1 MRAKCIG
8 PPPPPPTPGK
18 CSPCLLV
25 GGAHVWNQYEDAA
38 CLLFLLVWFITYI
51 NFWVRER
58 SFPRRSFFFLPNSTR
73 TTKNQTKPTSVHSE
87 EVNLSTGLHLHQIYS
102 LQGNPVSIRR
112 DPSGSP
118 HNFLISPHPLT
129 HPQLIYTNL
138 LHFTPHPTPHIP
150 TSQN

>member
-1 MRAKCIG
+1 MSTTTTNSGQMFTLFISRRSSRLESIRG
-8 PPPPPPTPGK
+8 R
-18 CSPCLLV
+18 CLLALSASLV
-25 GGAHVWNQYEDAA
+25 HNIYK
-38 CLLFLLVWFITYI
+38 FLGP
-51 NFWVRER
+51 RER
-58 SFPRRSFFFLPNSTR
+58 SFPRRSFFFLPNPTR